1 MVFPGLTALAE
12 RSLTRFRGWSRPVR
26 DGLEEIPMQEPGLDN
41 RHRDKN
47 GEISK
52 KHGNTLI
59 STLRQTYGQ
68 GFASGQPDDKKLSEI
83 LHELDVE
90 FAEPARQRPAAAPIC
105 VTQHFE
111 KAGRCDHFFRAKIVC
126 PLWVIGHVT
135 RQCPLWVKS
144 GYLQCKKACPLCPRK
159 WTYRKNYYREIS
171 FSHSSSVSTFTPCFL
186 ASASFEPAP
195 GPATT

>member
-1 MVFPGLTALAE
+1 
-12 RSLTRFRGWSRPVR
+12 
-26 DGLEEIPMQEPGLDN
+26 MQEPGLDN

-59 STLRQTYGQ
+59 STLRRDLWAGLCFGTTRPQEAERNSSRVRRQ
-68 GFASGQPDDKKLSEI
+68 
-83 LHELDVE
+83 V
-90 FAEPARQRPAAAPIC
+90 AEPARQRPAAAPIC

-144 GYLQCKKACPLCPRK
+144 GHSQCKTVCPLYP
-159 WTYRKNYYREIS
+159 
-171 FSHSSSVSTFTPCFL
+171 
-186 ASASFEPAP
+186 
-195 GPATT
+195 